1 MQTKNPSQESK
12 VWKDT
17 EGKLSSA
24 LLKLKN
30 GSLVLAFEL
39 LLYWYY
45 STDSRVFIPNLL
57 CNSLEYPSVYL
68 AVKEQEHQ

>member
-30 GSLVLAFEL
+30 GTLVLTFEL
-39 LLYWYY
+39 LLYWY
-45 STDSRVFIPNLL
+45 SPPDSREFIPNLL
-57 CNSLEYPSVYL
+57 SISVEYLHCRISSV
-68 AVKEQEHQ
+68 VNC